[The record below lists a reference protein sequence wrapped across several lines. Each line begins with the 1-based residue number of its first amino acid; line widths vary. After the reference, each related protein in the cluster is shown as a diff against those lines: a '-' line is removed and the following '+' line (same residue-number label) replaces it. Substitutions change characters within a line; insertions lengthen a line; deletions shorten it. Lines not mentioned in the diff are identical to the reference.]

1 MLDCGTKAEDY
12 AILKLYK
19 YMDANKLCGGCCG
32 EIEVDLA
39 NEDEVVSNMKN
50 NNKYETLI
58 CQ

>member
-39 NEDEVVSNMKN
+39 NDDEVVSNIQITTN
-50 NNKYETLI
+50 I
-58 CQ
+58 SH